1 VWGDPVP
8 ARSAGTAADAW
19 FSKAIGR
26 DVRLLWLDDPT
37 RRSPNPA
44 LSEPTDRVSFAD
56 GYPLLVTNAASLD
69 ALNDALAES
78 GSDEWP
84 LPMTRFRPNVVVSGA
99 RPWAED
105 DWLGRRIR
113 IGVVTFRA
121 VKMCDRCVLTT
132 VDAETGVQGREPL
145 WVLAKH
151 RRIDQKLMFGMNLI
165 PDGIGAI
172 AVGDPVS
179 VR

>member
-1 VWGDPVP
+1 
-8 ARSAGTAADAW
+8 
-19 FSKAIGR
+19 
-26 DVRLLWLDDPT
+26 
-37 RRSPNPA
+37 
-44 LSEPTDRVSFAD
+44 
-56 GYPLLVTNAASLD
+56 
-69 ALNDALAES
+69 
-78 GSDEWP
+78 
-84 LPMTRFRPNVVVSGA
+84 
-99 RPWAED
+99 
-105 DWLGRRIR
+105 
-113 IGVVTFRA
+113 
-121 VKMCDRCVLTT
+121 MCDRCVLTT